1 MPELRKDPV
10 ADRWVIIAPERADRP
25 NALLRSRAE
34 PDDEKGCPFCPGNER
49 MTPPEVLVN
58 RAPGSERNGPGWT
71 LRVVPN
77 RYPALRVETVM
88 SREGRG
94 LFDTI
99 AGVGAHEVIIETAEH
114 RRTMAELPAEQIES
128 VLRAWQER
136 IVDLSRDIRLKTIF
150 AFKNHGAPAG
160 ATLSHAHSQLVAMP
174 VVPPG
179 LAEELR
185 GAKKHFDA
193 KERCVFCDML
203 AQELREKER
212 VVTETEQA
220 VILSPWAARSPFEV
234 WIVPKEHRSA
244 FESCSGQELRG
255 AADALRTVLRK
266 IDIAL
271 EKPAYNLY
279 LHTMP
284 LREERND
291 WYHWHLELKPTLA
304 QHAGFEWA
312 SGCTINP
319 TPPEEAA
326 AFLRQTEA

>member
-10 ADRWVIIAPERADRP
+10 VERWVIIAPERADRP
-25 NALLRSRAE
+25 NALLRARAE
-34 PDDEKGCPFCPGNER
+34 PDDPKGCPFCPGNER
-49 MTPPEVLVN
+49 MTPPEVLVQ
-58 RAPGSERNGPGWT
+58 RAAGSGRDAPGWT

-88 SREGRG
+88 AREGRG

-99 AGVGAHEVIIETAEH
+99 AGVGAHEVIVESNDH
-114 RRTMAELPAEQIES
+114 RRTMAEMTVDQIEN

-136 IVDLSRDIRLKTIF
+136 ILDLSRDIRLKTIF

-179 LAEELR
+179 LSEELH
-185 GAKKHFDA
+185 GAKRHFDD
-193 KERCVFCDML
+193 KERCVYCDML

-212 VVTETEQA
+212 IVSETERMLT
-220 VILSPWAARSPFEV
+220 ICPWAARTPFETWV
-234 WIVPKEHRSA
+234 LPREHRSA
-244 FESCSGQELRG
+244 LESCSGQELRAAAG
-255 AADALRTVLRK
+255 ALLTILRK
-266 IDIAL
+266 MDVAL
-271 EKPAYNLY
+271 EKPAFNLY

-284 LREERND
+284 LREPRND
-291 WYHWHLELKPTLA
+291 WYHWHFEVKPVLA

-326 AFLRQTEA
+326 AFLRQTEV